1 MGFILLSTTLMGSST
16 KKLRKMLS
24 EEYHDVIVVTI
35 AQKGGYASAFSHDTN
50 LAECIVVATKG
61 VGPNT
66 GRAKF
71 VCLTERPDSL
81 LTAQTL
87 ANLIRRQHI
96 TRRLEDGTHGGDEL
110 CVGEDVAGYVLDAPI
125 DETEWT
131 ASNIRA
137 FSLIQMGY
145 RLREGR
151 LHLPRMSESH
161 AIPICT
167 IGDIAELGFS
177 HSCIKDESRG
187 DGAFQVRE
195 GEPTSAETYPM
206 LWKVTAETQ
215 RAMHTSVNASARIL
229 PGKEGKA
236 YDILARKSQT
246 HYHINLGFPANS
258 MIASWTDEPTVGVR
272 SLTNVVLDNSRYE
285 AAWTLWAN
293 STLGLLCHWMSTS
306 KQQAGRGTSSLGQLP
321 SIATL
326 DVRRLSDEQL
336 AAADAIFAEL
346 KDARMLPYNECKAD
360 PWRHILDARLLAEV
374 LGITDKETHKAMQ
387 NLREMLCAEP
397 TIAGTKLKK
406 NFCNLEV
413 EREKFAL
420 GGCAAVDAEALATQQ
435 GALEDAGISLPVV

>member
-16 KKLRKMLS
+16 KKLRRMLS

-35 AQKGGYASAFSHDTN
+35 AQNRGYDSAFSHDTN
-50 LAECIVVATKG
+50 MKECIVVATKG
-61 VGPNT
+61 VGANT

-87 ANLIRRQHI
+87 ANLIRRQRVH
-96 TRRLEDGTHGGDEL
+96 RRLEDLPNGGDEL
-110 CVGEDVAGYVLDAPI
+110 RIGEHVAGYLLDAPI

-145 RLREGR
+145 RLREGI

-161 AIPICT
+161 TIPMCT
-167 IGDIAELGFS
+167 IGDIAVVGINDA
-177 HSCIKDESRG
+177 CIKDETLGR
-187 DGAFQVRE
+187 GAFHVRE
-195 GEPTSAETYPM
+195 GAPTSAETYPM
-206 LWKVTAETQ
+206 LWKADAKRQ
-215 RAMHTSVNASARIL
+215 RAMHTSVNANGRIQQ
-229 PGKEGKA
+229 GKDQKA
-236 YDILARKSQT
+236 HDILARKSQT
-246 HYHINLGFPANS
+246 HYHLRLVFNANS
-258 MIASWTDEPTVGVR
+258 VIASWTSEPTVGVC
-272 SLTNVVLDNSRYE
+272 SLTNVVLDNFRYE

-306 KQQAGRGTSSLGQLP
+306 KQQAGRGRSSLGQLP

-326 DVRRLSDEQL
+326 DVRRLSTEQL
-336 AAADAIFAEL
+336 AKADTIFAEL
-346 KDARMLPYNECKAD
+346 KDARMLPYNECKSD
-360 PWRHILDARLLAEV
+360 PWRHVLDARLLAEV
-374 LGITDKETHKAMQ
+374 LGITDKATHKAMQ

-397 TIAGTKLKK
+397 TIAGTKLEK
-406 NFCNLEV
+406 NFCDLEE

-420 GGCAAVDAEALATQQ
+420 GGCAAVDAKTLAAQQ
-435 GALEDAGISLPVV
+435 RALEAAGISLPAV